1 MAIPDAHL
9 LWSDPQTIT
18 LQTVTKTYPPSVVM
32 LEFSVQLL
40 TYKPG
45 IQLCLVIKKLAKAG
59 IKSEY

>member
-18 LQTVTKTYPPSVVM
+18 LQMVTKTYPPSVVM
-32 LEFSVQLL
+32 FGFYMQLL

-45 IQLCLVIKKLAKAG
+45 MQLCLVIDELVKDW
-59 IKSEY
+59 IKY